1 MLLGPS
7 RPRGSSRPRGRNT
20 HCVTSPAFM
29 RRASSASSSQ
39 RSCSASGLP
48 ARTASIASSARPC
61 SRRTSGETGEAL
73 PVPDKIPRPP
83 PPRPAVT
90 GGGAVL
96 GAGGLM
102 AVRWVTA
109 FLIHQPIS
117 KIGCSLGISGIH
129 DHRLAVGPG
138 DLRRPRAARSSGDTR
153 RTTGTNPSTRRIHHH
168 RHAIF
173 PGDLHQPRKA
183 RSSGDTRRTTGTNP
197 STRRIHHHRHAI
209 FPGDL
214 HQPRAAR
221 SSGDT
226 RQSGRTIRQGGAA
239 DAAGAE
245 RAPRSTPAAVDAA
258 RSAGTPG
265 AEGAAGSAG
274 AAAAGRAAKPAG
286 SAEAGSCVH
295 PMATAEPI

>member
-20 HCVTSPAFM
+20 HRVTSPAFM

-173 PGDLHQPRKA
+173 PGDLHQPR
-183 RSSGDTRRTTGTNP
+183 
-197 STRRIHHHRHAI
+197 
-209 FPGDL
+209 
-214 HQPRAAR
+214 AAR

-245 RAPRSTPAAVDAA
+245 RATRSTPAAVDAA

>member
-173 PGDLHQPRKA
+173 PGDLHQPR
-183 RSSGDTRRTTGTNP
+183 
-197 STRRIHHHRHAI
+197 
-209 FPGDL
+209 
-214 HQPRAAR
+214 AAR

-226 RQSGRTIRQGGAA
+226 RQSGRTIRQGGARRGRRSRTRNTIHRGSSRRSKVRR
-239 DAAGAE
+239 DTRGRGCSGIRRGRGGRAG
-245 RAPRSTPAAVDAA
+245 
-258 RSAGTPG
+258 GK
-265 AEGAAGSAG
+265 
-274 AAAAGRAAKPAG
+274 AGRIGGGGGHAFTPWLRPSRFETSQIGRWGK
-286 SAEAGSCVH
+286 
-295 PMATAEPI
+295 